1 MAYYS
6 RIVLFS
12 KFTILYMSFHTLRF
26 AQRFDSLYQIPT
38 IHTIIPYFSILFIQ
52 NHLTDFPFSR
62 FGNSSELSFEA
73 LDLSLEVRPSAVFRS
88 PSSVDRPASSAD
100 SSLEAKANA
109 HLFEYQCARRC
120 TTQQIRRVKMGNVLL
135 QPSISDLQSWRVE
148 ICQQLRLRRK
158 DTRRSIE

>member
-1 MAYYS
+1 MAYCS
-6 RIVLFS
+6 SIVLFS
-12 KFTILYMSFHTLRF
+12 KFTMLCMSFHTPRF
-26 AQRFDSLYQIPT
+26 VQHLDSLYQIPA
-38 IHTIIPYFSILFIQ
+38 IHTTIPCFSILFIQ
-52 NHLTDFPFSR
+52 NHLTDLPFSR

-109 HLFEYQCARRC
+109 HLFEYQCTRRC
-120 TTQQIRRVKMGNVLL
+120 TTQQIRRVRMGNVLL
-135 QPSISDLQSWRVE
+135 QHSISDLQTWRVE
-148 ICQQLRLRRK
+148 ICQQLRLRKK